1 MYSVMPV
8 KFGLVL
14 ANIMQWSHNI
24 FAKAHNE
31 VAFRNQ
37 VMTKTNVLAASAEP
51 FLDELSKIAD
61 YAEEFSN
68 SKMISEKK
76 YGAYL
81 LILRKVLSS
90 QDTR

>member
-1 MYSVMPV
+1 MPV